1 MSLEHSQSDSGDS
14 RSRQLDEVNRRKQL
28 CRKRKRKKGADASRK
43 KLNRKQK
50 RKKEAHA
57 TKMKLKRKNDKLVD
71 PYVTLTEEEKK
82 AIVDASLEHTSN
94 LTVEY
99 VLDTVIISST
109 DIDQNL
115 KSTTLITSLLNS
127 I

>member
-1 MSLEHSQSDSGDS
+1 MKL
-14 RSRQLDEVNRRKQL
+14 NRKQ
-28 CRKRKRKKGADASRK
+28 KRKKEAHASRK

-57 TKMKLKRKNDKLVD
+57 TKMKLKHKNNKFVD

-94 LTVEY
+94 LTVE
-99 VLDTVIISST
+99 
-109 DIDQNL
+109 
-115 KSTTLITSLLNS
+115 
-127 I
+127 